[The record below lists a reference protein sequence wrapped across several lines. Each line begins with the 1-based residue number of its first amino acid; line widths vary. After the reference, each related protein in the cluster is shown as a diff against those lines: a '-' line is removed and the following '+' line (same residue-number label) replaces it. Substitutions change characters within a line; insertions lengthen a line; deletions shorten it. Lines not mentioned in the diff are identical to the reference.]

1 MANEPAEGTG
11 STVFWA
17 LVRKAPR
24 PNKGTW
30 VTQFKE
36 FDTAE
41 KRDQFVKNTK
51 FRVMDTGER

>member
-1 MANEPAEGTG
+1 MGTE
-11 STVFWA
+11 TQPIYWA
-17 LVRKAPR
+17 MVKKAPR

-51 FRVMDTGER
+51 SHVTKVGER